1 MRKRFTRTIGIL
13 VATVVALVG
22 LGVAAAPVNAASLSQ
37 CPASTVCTW
46 NGKNWSG
53 TPAWSQDMGPFG
65 SCYNISAINGA
76 NNNAESLYNRESFQV
91 SFYSGANGSGY
102 MFSIAAGAGESDLSV
117 HPSPGG
123 WQNIASSVC
132 HE

>member
-1 MRKRFTRTIGIL
+1 MREGFKRAAQLL
-13 VATVVALVG
+13 VVLTLTLG
-22 LGVAAAPVNAASLSQ
+22 LGVAGTPAHASLSD
-37 CPASTVCTW
+37 CPSSQVCTW

-53 TPAWSQDMGPFG
+53 TPAFHMSAPATFG
-65 SCYNISAINGA
+65 ACMNISPLNGA

-91 SFYSGANGSGY
+91 SFYRDANGSGY
-102 MFSIAAGAGESDLSV
+102 MFSLAPGAGESDLSV

-123 WQNIASSVC
+123 WQNIASSIC

>member
-1 MRKRFTRTIGIL
+1 MHKFTRVMQVG
-13 VATVVALVG
+13 VTVLIAMAG
-22 LGVAAAPVNAASLSQ
+22 LGVAASPSSAASLSQ

-53 TPAWSQDMGPFG
+53 TPAWSQNIGAFG
-65 SCYNISAINGA
+65 ACYNISAINGA
-76 NNNAESLYNRESFQV
+76 NNNAESVLNGEAFQV
-91 SFYSGANGSGY
+91 SFYSGVNGSGY
-102 MFSIAAGAGESDLSV
+102 MFSLAPGAGESDLSV